1 MKGHCLKPGLRHDP
15 RGRSSRRGLRAG
27 RGTRSWWPQPT
38 EPQLRDQY
46 PLRIPQRGQSD
57 QRRSAGSNGTPSTT
71 YRSVNA
77 YVTDRDSWFCGP
89 GWRRAECA
97 STSCFTAC
105 PAVYGSGRHLA
116 SPQALLRS

>member
-57 QRRSAGSNGTPSTT
+57 QRRSAGSNGTAEHDVSF
-71 YRSVNA
+71 RERVRNG
-77 YVTDRDSWFCGP
+77 SW
-89 GWRRAECA
+89 
-97 STSCFTAC
+97 
-105 PAVYGSGRHLA
+105 
-116 SPQALLRS
+116 LL